1 MFLAWN
7 EIKRNK
13 LKFGLI
19 IGILVLISY
28 LLFLLS
34 GLANGLIN
42 MNTEGIK
49 KWKANAIVLNKDA
62 NQTVQQSVLKI
73 SDVED
78 KFKEETPL
86 KQMGIIASNGDI
98 EENALLFGVTSNSFL
113 IPKIEE
119 GKTFDKDNDVIID
132 QSFKDKGFK
141 VGDTIHLSQSDE
153 KLHIVGVSESAKY
166 NASPVIFVRNKMMEK
181 INPALSLD
189 KTNAVIV
196 KDSKWKDKKVD
207 GDLEIIGID
216 DFVENLPGYKPQN
229 LTMNF
234 MITFLFVI
242 SATVIGV
249 FLYVITL
256 QKKNLFGVLKAQ
268 GFTNGF
274 LMKMVLAQTFILSLI
289 GTLTGLILTLL
300 TSLVLPKA
308 VPVQFSIG
316 TLAIFGIVLI
326 LTSLVGS
333 LFSVLSIR
341 KIDPLK
347 AIG

>member
-34 GLANGLIN
+34 GLASGLIN

-49 KWKANAIVLNKDA
+49 KWKADAIVLNKDA
-62 NQTVQQSVLKI
+62 NQKVQQSVFKS
-73 SDVED
+73 SDVEG
-78 KFKEETPL
+78 KFKEEAPL
-86 KQMGIIASNGDI
+86 KQIGVIASNGES

-119 GKTFDKDNDVIID
+119 GKKFNKDNDVVID
-132 QSFKDKGFK
+132 QSLKDKGFK
-141 VGDTIHLSQSDE
+141 VGDTITLSQSDE

-166 NASPVIFVRNKMMEK
+166 NASPVIFANDKTIGK
-181 INPALSLD
+181 INPALSSD
-189 KTNAVIV
+189 KTNAVVV
-196 KDSKWKDKKVD
+196 KDSNWKDKNVD
-207 GDLEIIGID
+207 KDLEVIGID

-274 LMKMVLAQTFILSLI
+274 LMKMVLAQTFILALI
-289 GTLTGLILTLL
+289 GTLIGLILTLL
-300 TSLVLPKA
+300 TSLVLPEA
-308 VPVQFSIG
+308 VPVQFNIG
-316 TLAIFGIVLI
+316 TLIIFGIVLI

>member
-7 EIKRNK
+7 EIKHNK
-13 LKFGLI
+13 LKFCLI

-49 KWKANAIVLNKDA
+49 KWKADAIVLNKEA
-62 NQTVQQSVLKI
+62 NQTVQQSVI
-73 SDVED
+73 TTSDV
-78 KFKEETPL
+78 KGTFKKEAPL
-86 KQMGIIASNGDI
+86 KQMGVIASKGNS
-98 EENALLFGVTSNSFL
+98 EENAILFGVTSNSFL
-113 IPKIEE
+113 IPKIKE
-119 GKTFDKDNDVIID
+119 GKKFNKDNEVVID
-132 QSFKDKGFK
+132 QSLKDKGFK
-141 VGDTIHLSQSDE
+141 VNDIINLSQSDE

-166 NASPVIFVRNKMMEK
+166 NASPVIFTNNKTMEK
-181 INPALSLD
+181 INPALSSD
-189 KTNAVIV
+189 KTNSVVV
-196 KDSKWKDKKVD
+196 KDSHWNDKKVNS
-207 GDLEIIGID
+207 DLEVIGID

-256 QKKNLFGVLKAQ
+256 QKKSLFGVLKAQ

-274 LMKMVLAQTFILSLI
+274 LMKMVLAQTFILALIGSLI
-289 GTLTGLILTLL
+289 GLMLTLL
-300 TSLVLPKA
+300 TSLILPKA
-308 VPVQFSIG
+308 VPIQFDVV
-316 TLAIFGIVLI
+316 TLIIFGIVLI
-326 LTSLVGS
+326 LISLVGS

>member
-49 KWKANAIVLNKDA
+49 KGKADAIVVNKDA
-62 NQTVQQSVLKI
+62 NQTVQQSVFKT
-73 SDVED
+73 SKVKGD
-78 KFKEETPL
+78 FKEEAPL
-86 KQMGIIASNGDI
+86 KQIGVIASNGNNK
-98 EENALLFGVTSNSFL
+98 ENALLFGVTADSFL
-113 IPKIEE
+113 MPKIVD
-119 GKTFDKDNDVIID
+119 GKKFHKDNDVVID
-132 QSFKDKGFK
+132 QTLKDKGFK
-141 VGDTIHLSQSDE
+141 VGDTIKLSQSDE
-153 KLHIVGVSESAKY
+153 KLHIVGISESAKY
-166 NASPVIFVRNKMMEK
+166 NASPVIFANNKTIEK
-181 INPALSLD
+181 INPALSTD
-189 KTNAVIV
+189 KTNAVVV
-196 KDSKWKDKKVD
+196 KDSNWKDKKVD
-207 GDLEIIGID
+207 NNLEVVGID
-216 DFVENLPGYKPQN
+216 KFIENLPGYKPQN

-274 LMKMVLAQTFILSLI
+274 LMKMVLAQTFILALI
-289 GTLTGLILTLL
+289 GTLIGLILTLL
-300 TSLVLPKA
+300 TSFVLPDA
-308 VPVQFSIG
+308 VPVQFNIG
-316 TLAIFGIVLI
+316 TLIIFGVVLI
-326 LTSLVGS
+326 VTSLIGS